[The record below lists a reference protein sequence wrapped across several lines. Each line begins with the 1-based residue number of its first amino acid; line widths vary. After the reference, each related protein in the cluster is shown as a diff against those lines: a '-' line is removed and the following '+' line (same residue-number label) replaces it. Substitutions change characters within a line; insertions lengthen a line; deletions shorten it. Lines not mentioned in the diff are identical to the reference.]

1 MTWLFVLL
9 PFALLILWYILSGR
23 EYLKKQAWAQGFFRA
38 VEPIEIALFQ
48 KSETILAG
56 RLIWATSAI
65 VAAHDAVAAF
75 AGTLNWTPVTNR
87 LLASVPEDLRGL
99 IIAVIPFGLGLL
111 INWLRKRTTKPLEV
125 VAVPQSAITPAVAE
139 KMAVA
144 EEAKHEVV
152 AAIKNAEV
160 KQEAVVVQDN
170 IVEKQS
176 ENV

>member
-1 MTWLFVLL
+1 MTWLIALAPL
-9 PFALLILWYILSGR
+9 ALLLLWYILTGR
-23 EYLKKQAWAQGFFRA
+23 EYLKKQAWAQGFFRRIEP
-38 VEPIEIALFQ
+38 VEILLFQ

-99 IIAVIPFGLGLL
+99 VISIIPFGIGLL
-111 INWLRKRTTKPLEV
+111 ITWLRKRTTKPLEV
-125 VAVPQSAITPAVAE
+125 VAVPQAAITPVVAE

-144 EEAKHEVV
+144 EEAKHEVI
-152 AAIKNAEV
+152 AAIKDAEV
-160 KQEAVVVQDN
+160 KQEAGVVQDN
-170 IVEKQS
+170 V
-176 ENV
+176 VGGV

>member
-1 MTWLFVLL
+1 MTWLLVFV
-9 PFALLILWYILSGR
+9 PFGLFLLWYILTGR

-38 VEPIEIALFQ
+38 VEPIEIFLFQ

-56 RLIWATSAI
+56 RLLWATSAL

-75 AGTLNWTPVTNR
+75 ASTLNWTPVTNR
-87 LLASVPEDLRGL
+87 LLSSVPEDLRGL
-99 IIAVIPFGLGLL
+99 VISVIPFGIGLL

-125 VAVPQSAITPAVAE
+125 VAVPQSAITPVVAE

-152 AAIKNAEV
+152 AAIKQAEV
-160 KQEAVVVQDN
+160 KHEAVVVHDN
-170 IVEKQS
+170 IVDKQS
-176 ENV
+176 EGV